1 MEFADKLGTNSEPDS
16 FSKPY
21 LSPVSGKTISA
32 GGKGGNQQQYKESVK
47 GVMAVSV
54 YNILI
59 RKVFKRAKH
68 VERVQVV
75 RQICQFVDGK
85 CSELDVGIEKRT
97 FVL

>member
-1 MEFADKLGTNSEPDS
+1 
-16 FSKPY
+16 
-21 LSPVSGKTISA
+21 
-32 GGKGGNQQQYKESVK
+32 
-47 GVMAVSV
+47 MAVSV

-75 RQICQFVDGK
+75 SQICQFVDGK
-85 CSELDVGIEKRT
+85 CSELDVGIEKWT